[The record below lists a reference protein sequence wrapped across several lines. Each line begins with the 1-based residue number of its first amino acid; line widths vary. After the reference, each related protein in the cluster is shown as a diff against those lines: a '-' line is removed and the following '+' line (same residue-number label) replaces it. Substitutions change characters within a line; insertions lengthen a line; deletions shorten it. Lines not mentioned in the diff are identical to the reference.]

1 MTYDVCRRS
10 EIFLSAMTPRI
21 LKLMVAKRRELTVAP
36 LWAGG
41 LAIIIALAAMP
52 AQGQSGSPQAV
63 GPGFDDTAKLF
74 PLLCRSP
81 DAAIVTNYHSWSNA
95 VSLNNGVVEV
105 IVVPSIGRV
114 QQFRFV
120 GDTNGVFWENAGLFG
135 RSASGFY
142 RNFGGDKA
150 WPSPQADWNWP
161 PPRGFDGSMY
171 VASCTNG
178 IVTMTGPVD
187 QSYGIRV
194 TRSIGLVSNLSV
206 MLVKTVFERTSAT
219 ARIDKELGAWIDC
232 QATVTGESR
241 CYSPVPASSIF
252 PSGYTTNGS
261 SIYTA
266 SLPASFANTNGLVSF
281 GRDPR
286 AYHKLGFD
294 NGTLV
299 LVGPR
304 LSLRMDASR
313 IGLANYPDG
322 NCSTEVYTASGADA
336 YFELEMMGPL
346 TKLSVGSQL
355 EFTTVYSIYR
365 RTETTS
371 DAEARKLLSF

>member
-1 MTYDVCRRS
+1 
-10 EIFLSAMTPRI
+10 MTPRI
-21 LKLMVAKRRELTVAP
+21 AKLMIVRRRELKIAP

-41 LAIIIALAAMP
+41 LAIIMAFAAMP
-52 AQGQSGSPQAV
+52 AQSQLSSPQVVAR
-63 GPGFDDTAKLF
+63 GSNDTAKLF
-74 PLLCRSP
+74 QSLFRSP
-81 DAAIVTNYHSWSNA
+81 AAAVVTNYHSWSNA
-95 VSLNNGVVEV
+95 ISLNNGVVEV

-142 RNFGGDKA
+142 KNFGGDKA

-161 PPRGFDGSMY
+161 PPRGFDGSTY
-171 VASCTNG
+171 VVSCTNG

-194 TRSIGLVSNLSV
+194 TRSIGLVSNRSV

-232 QATVTGESR
+232 QVAVTGESR
-241 CYSPVPASSIF
+241 CYAPVPASSIF
-252 PSGYTTNGS
+252 VSGYTTNGS
-261 SIYTA
+261 SIFTP
-266 SLPASFANTNGLVSF
+266 SLPALFTNAAGLVSF

-299 LVGPR
+299 MVGPS
-304 LSLRMDASR
+304 LSLRMDAPR
-313 IGLANYPDG
+313 IALANYPDG
-322 NCSTEVYTASGADA
+322 NSSTEVYTGSGADA

-346 TKLSVGSQL
+346 TKLAVGSQL
-355 EFTTVYSIYR
+355 EFITMYSIYR
-365 RTETTS
+365 RTETTP
-371 DAEARKLLSF
+371 DAEARKLLSL

>member
-1 MTYDVCRRS
+1 
-10 EIFLSAMTPRI
+10 
-21 LKLMVAKRRELTVAP
+21 MVAQRRKLTIAR

-41 LAIIIALAAMP
+41 LAVIIALVAMP
-52 AQGQSGSPQAV
+52 AQGQSGSPQAT
-63 GPGFDDTAKLF
+63 GLGFNDTAKLF
-74 PLLCRSP
+74 QLLFRSP
-81 DAAIVTNYHSWSNA
+81 DAAVVTNYHSWSNA

-105 IVVPSIGRV
+105 IIVPSIGRV
-114 QQFRFV
+114 QQFRFF

-161 PPRGFDGSMY
+161 PPRGFDGSTY
-171 VASCTNG
+171 AASCTNG

-194 TRSIGLVSNLSV
+194 TRSIGLVSNRSV
-206 MLVKTVFERTSAT
+206 MLVKTVFERTSET

-232 QATVTGESR
+232 QAAVSGDSR
-241 CYSPVPASSIF
+241 CYAPVPASSIF

-266 SLPASFANTNGLVSF
+266 SLPASFTKNDGLISF

-322 NCSTEVYTASGADA
+322 NSSTEVYTGSGTDA

-346 TKLSVGSQL
+346 TKLAVGSQL
-355 EFTTVYSIYR
+355 EFMTVYSIYR

-371 DAEARKLLSF
+371 DAEARKLLSL

>member
-1 MTYDVCRRS
+1 
-10 EIFLSAMTPRI
+10 
-21 LKLMVAKRRELTVAP
+21 MVAKRRELTVAP